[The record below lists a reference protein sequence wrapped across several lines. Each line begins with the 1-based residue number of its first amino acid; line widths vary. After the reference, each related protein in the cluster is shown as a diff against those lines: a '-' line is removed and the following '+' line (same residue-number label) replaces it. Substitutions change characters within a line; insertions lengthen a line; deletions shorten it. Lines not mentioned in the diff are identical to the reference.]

1 MACEEKGVQIIKLDP
16 KMGDDKSRDWIAVTT
31 PGSDSLE
38 DEKRLTVRMPYPVGD
53 RDTGCPHCNGTGTYE
68 NPDTHVGETC
78 PYCNGLGCGV
88 INVSTDGVVSLRY
101 DIKSFINSED
111 GLGAKVDGE
120 TIVVDP
126 TKGLTVVPS
135 AIIPPVGYLSS
146 GEVKLDDGV
155 IVPATVKITG
165 HNMSVETDGSIHANA
180 ETIKGFVAK
189 LSIDITNSDF
199 DKCNELV
206 IYTVET
212 VGTGEEWKV
221 VYDTTKPYEHFE
233 FSTIVSENI
242 MTGVKFK
249 VTPEAHTSGY
259 QAKFTIDVHSF

>member
-1 MACEEKGVQIIKLDP
+1 MAECIEEGVKIYNLPTKT
-16 KMGDDKSRDWIAVTT
+16 GTAEDKKRDWVAVTT
-31 PGSDSLE
+31 PVGSDRS
-38 DEKRLTVRMPYPVGD
+38 TVKMPYPVGD
-53 RDTGCPHCNGTGTYE
+53 RDVGCPHCNAGIYE

-78 PYCNGLGCGV
+78 PYCNGLDCGV

-146 GEVKLDDGV
+146 GDVKLDDGV

-189 LSIDITNSDF
+189 LSIDITNSNF
-199 DKCNELV
+199 ENCNELV

-212 VGTGEEWKV
+212 EGTDEEWKV

-249 VTPEAHTSGY
+249 VTPEAHTSSY
-259 QAKFTIDVHSF
+259 QAEFTLDVHSF

>member
-1 MACEEKGVQIIKLDP
+1 MAGCIEEGKKIIELDP
-16 KMGDDKSRDWIAVTT
+16 KNGTAEDLNRDWVAVTT
-31 PGSDSLE
+31 PGAGE
-38 DEKRLTVRMPYPVGD
+38 DRTTVRLPYPVGD

-199 DKCNELV
+199 ENCNELV

-212 VGTGEEWKV
+212 EGTGEEWKV

-242 MTGVKFK
+242 MTGFKFK

-259 QAKFTIDVHSF
+259 QAEFTIDVHSF